1 MLTISKEYEFNAAID
16 AVWGVL
22 TDIKKVTSCIPGI
35 DDITIHDNGFNAHV
49 KPPFSFIK
57 GRFYIESSAK
67 EARGREYL
75 QIHVKGSSIG
85 SRFEV
90 NMGVALQEDKGY
102 TVLKVDIGIEM
113 HGLLKTVPN
122 TLIRKV
128 VNDLEGSILECI
140 KEKISAVS

>member
-1 MLTISKEYEFNAAID
+1 MLTISKEYSLNASID
-16 AVWGVL
+16 AVWNVL
-22 TDIKKVTSCIPGI
+22 TDIRKVTSCIPGI
-35 DDITIHDNGFNAHV
+35 EDVAIDDNGFKARI

-57 GRFYIESSAK
+57 GRFYIESSIK
-67 EARGREYL
+67 EAREREYM

-102 TVLKVDIGIEM
+102 TVLKVDIAIEM

-122 TLIRKV
+122 TLIHKV
-128 VNDLEGSILECI
+128 VDDLESNMLECI
-140 KEKISAVS
+140 KEAVS